1 MNKKLITVLLILAIP
16 IIVMAQQAM
25 RYGGGEISINRLGA
39 VTIRSRSDKS
49 VTITGP
55 TAIVGAHTVTGA
67 TTITGATGIV
77 GATSITGAATVS
89 TTLGVTGASTLTG
102 GATIGSG
109 GAAILKV
116 LSGTGAVDFTA
127 LAAGTCETFTITVT
141 GAANGDTVALGIPA
155 AAWATTEYATIQ
167 GFVSATN
174 TVTVKR
180 CNITN
185 ATTLLSD
192 PASVTI
198 RATVMQF

>member
-1 MNKKLITVLLILAIP
+1 MNKKLTTVLLLLSIP
-16 IIVMAQQAM
+16 LIVMAQQAM
-25 RYGGGEISINRLGA
+25 RVGGGELSINRFGA
-39 VTIRSRSDKS
+39 VTIKSRADKS
-49 VTITGP
+49 ITVTGP
-55 TAIVGAHTVTGA
+55 TNIVGA
-67 TTITGATGIV
+67 TTITGAT
-77 GATSITGAATVS
+77 SITGATTVS

-109 GAAILKV
+109 GAPILKV

-167 GFVSATN
+167 GWVSAAN

-185 ATTLLSD
+185 ATTALSD

>member
-1 MNKKLITVLLILAIP
+1 MRNKLTTALLILTIP
-16 IIVMAQQAM
+16 IIVLAQQAM
-25 RYGGGEISINRLGA
+25 RVGGGEISVNRLGA
-39 VTIRSRSDKS
+39 VVIKSRADKS

-55 TAIVGAHTVTGA
+55 TNIVGVHTVTGA
-67 TTITGATGIV
+67 TTITGATGIT

-89 TTLGVTGASTLTG
+89 TTLGVTGTSTLTG

-109 GAAILKV
+109 GAPILKV

-141 GAANGDTVALGIPA
+141 GAADGDTVALGIPA

-167 GFVSATN
+167 GWVSAAN
-174 TVTVKR
+174 TVTIKR
-180 CNITN
+180 CNLTN
-185 ATTLLSD
+185 ATTALSN